1 MSINTFTASKCTG
14 LNHTR
19 VLFCVSIKHCLAQVS
34 TSNTTTDSYGFSY
47 CLVKDI
53 LVSNRNTNKD
63 KGTKY
68 VFILLLMII
77 CLIDDTALQNI
88 LNVSH

>member
-34 TSNTTTDSYGFSY
+34 TTTTDSYGFSY

-68 VFILLLMII
+68 VYLFFLMII
-77 CLIDDTALQNI
+77 CLIGDTALQNI